1 MPLICFASPKGG
13 VGKSTLA
20 ANVAYELSKA
30 GWRVLALDLDPQNA
44 LRLHFGMSLHD
55 AGGFMHALPTQQN
68 WRTVVVRTPSGVNV
82 LPYGATDMKTALS
95 VSHRVG
101 DQPDLLGE
109 PLADMLAQP
118 GVVVVIDTEPGP
130 SASLAAILPI
140 VDLLVTILLV
150 DSMSTALVPSID
162 SGRAYGVDWTKRG
175 AAAGPSSQMF
185 VLNQFDPRSRLGP
198 VIAQGLSRHV
208 GDRLL
213 GLVHRDEH
221 VAEAAAA
228 QKFVVDYSP
237 MAQASFDIRRIAQAI
252 SARLGAPTP
261 ATH

>member
-44 LRLHFGMSLHD
+44 LRLHFGVSLHD
-55 AGGFMHALPTQQN
+55 ADGFMHTLPTQPN
-68 WRTVVVRTPSGVNV
+68 WRTVMMRTPSGVNV
-82 LPYGATDMKTALS
+82 LPYGTTDMKTALS
-95 VSHRVG
+95 VSHRLG
-101 DQPDLLGE
+101 DHPDLLGE
-109 PLADMLAQP
+109 PIADMLAQP

-175 AAAGPSSQMF
+175 AAEGPRNQTF
-185 VLNQFDPRSRLGP
+185 VLNQFDPRTRLGP

-228 QKFVVDYSP
+228 QKLVGDYSP

-252 SARLGAPTP
+252 SARLGAPAP
-261 ATH
+261 VTH